1 MRTGLKLAIAVA
13 ATLALAVPAT
23 QAGAHAAG
31 LGTSLP
37 AAKKK
42 HRVRHPHTVEP
53 AGQMA
58 CTVTGCQRIPTNC
71 HPEAD
76 YNFDGIP
83 TGFDKIVCTGGMR

>member
-1 MRTGLKLAIAVA
+1 MRTALKLAIAVV

-31 LGTSLP
+31 LGTSLS
-37 AAKKK
+37 AD
-42 HRVRHPHTVEP
+42 PHTVEP
-53 AGQMA
+53 AGQIA